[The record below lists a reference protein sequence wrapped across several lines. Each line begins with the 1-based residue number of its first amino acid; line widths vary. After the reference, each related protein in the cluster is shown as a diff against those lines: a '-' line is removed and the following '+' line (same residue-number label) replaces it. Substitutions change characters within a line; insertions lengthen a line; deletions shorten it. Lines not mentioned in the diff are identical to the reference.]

1 MIIKALI
8 IEDEQPARS
17 IINKYLED
25 IEQVEVIGEYA
36 DGFSGVKA
44 INELKPDLIFLDIQM
59 PRLTGFEVL
68 ELIEHKPAVIFT
80 TAYDQYALRAFEVN
94 ASDYLLKPFTKER
107 FTKAVDNVI
116 NTLKKELKSPAEKL
130 NTLSQTLDETSENLL
145 RVAVRVGNKIHV
157 LPAEDIH
164 YIEAQGDYVSIHT
177 KEDSFLKEKPMKYY
191 ETHLDNKLFVRIH
204 RSSIVNVNMIERL
217 EYYDK
222 ESYIA
227 ILKDNV
233 KLKVSTNGYK
243 LLKQRLN
250 L

>member
-1 MIIKALI
+1 MVIKAII

-17 IINKYLED
+17 IIKTYLED
-25 IEQVEVIGEYA
+25 IEQVEIIGEYA

-44 INELKPDLIFLDIQM
+44 INELKPDLVFLDIQM

-68 ELIEHKPAVIFT
+68 ELIEYKPAVIFT
-80 TAYDQYALRAFEVN
+80 TAYDQYAIKAFEVN

-107 FTKAVDNVI
+107 FEKAVNNVVDAFRKEA
-116 NTLKKELKSPAEKL
+116 TLPKDKLEK
-130 NTLSQTLDETSENLL
+130 LSQTLDETDEKIQ

-157 LPAEDIH
+157 LPVESIN
-164 YIEAQGDYVSIHT
+164 YIESQGDYVSIHT
-177 KEDSFLKEKPMKYY
+177 STDDFLKEKPMKYY

-204 RSSIVNVNMIERL
+204 RSYIVNVNMIERL

-222 ESYIA
+222 ESYMA

-243 LLKQRLN
+243 VLKQRLN

>member
-1 MIIKALI
+1 MTLNALI

-17 IINKYLED
+17 IIKTYLQEFSN
-25 IEQVEVIGEYA
+25 IILMGEFA

-44 INELKPDLIFLDIQM
+44 INELKPDLVFLDIQM

-68 ELIEHKPAVIFT
+68 ELIEHKPAIIFT
-80 TAYDQYALRAFEVN
+80 TAYDQYALKAFEVN

-107 FTKAVDNVI
+107 FNHAINNVMAALTKEKASSAK
-116 NTLKKELKSPAEKL
+116 TEKL
-130 NTLSQTLDETSENLL
+130 TLALDESEEKIQ
-145 RVAVRVGNKIHV
+145 RIAVRDGYKIHV
-157 LPAEDIH
+157 IPTESITYL
-164 YIEAQGDYVSIHT
+164 EAQGDYVSIHT
-177 KEDSFLKEKPMKYY
+177 ASESYLKEKPMKYY
-191 ETHLDNKLFVRIH
+191 ETHLDNTIFVRIH
-204 RSSIVNVNMIERL
+204 RSYIVNVNSIERL

-227 ILKDNV
+227 ILRDKI

>member
-1 MIIKALI
+1 MIIKAII

-17 IINKYLED
+17 IINNYLED
-25 IEQVEVIGEYA
+25 INEVEVIGEFA

-44 INELKPDLIFLDIQM
+44 INELKPDLVFLDIQM

-80 TAYDQYALRAFEVN
+80 TAYDQYALKAFEVN
-94 ASDYLLKPFTKER
+94 ASDYLLKPFTRER
-107 FTKAVDNVI
+107 FVKAVENVI
-116 NTLKKELKSPAEKL
+116 AVLKKDFSQPSNKLEKL
-130 NTLSQTLDETSENLL
+130 SQSLDT
-145 RVAVRVGNKIHV
+145 ADGKIQRIAIRDGYKIQV
-157 LPAEDIH
+157 LPAEAIV
-164 YIEAQGDYVSIHT
+164 YIEAQGDYVSIHSAT
-177 KEDSFLKEKPMKYY
+177 DSFLKEKTMKYY
-191 ETHLDNKLFVRIH
+191 ETHLDNSVFVRIH
-204 RSSIVNVNMIERL
+204 RSHIVNVNMIDRL

-227 ILKDNV
+227 ILKNKL

>member
-1 MIIKALI
+1 MTLKAII
-8 IEDEQPARS
+8 IEDEEHARS
-17 IINKYLED
+17 IIKKY
-25 IEQVEVIGEYA
+25 IEEIKSVEVIGEYA

-44 INELKPDLIFLDIQM
+44 INELKPDMIFLDIQM

-68 ELIEHKPAVIFT
+68 ELIEHKPAIIFT
-80 TAYDQYALRAFEVN
+80 TAYDQYAVKAFEVN

-107 FTKAVDNVI
+107 FNKAINNVI
-116 NTLKKELKSPAEKL
+116 NSLKVDKRPSEKIEKL
-130 NTLSQTLDETSENLL
+130 THTLDESDEKLQ
-145 RVAVRVGNKIHV
+145 RIAVRVGNIIHV
-157 LPAEDIH
+157 LPVEDISH
-164 YIEAQGDYVSIHT
+164 IESQGDYVSIHT
-177 KEDSFLKEKPMKYY
+177 SADGFLKEKPMNYY

-204 RSSIVNVNMIERL
+204 RSYIVNVSMIERL

-227 ILKDNV
+227 ILKNNL